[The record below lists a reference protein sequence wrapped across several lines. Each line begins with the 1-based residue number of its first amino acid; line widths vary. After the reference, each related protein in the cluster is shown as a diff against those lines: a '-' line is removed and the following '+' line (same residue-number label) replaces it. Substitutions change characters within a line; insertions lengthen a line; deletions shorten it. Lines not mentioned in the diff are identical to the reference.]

1 MGIFRTS
8 ADYRQAQMKAF
19 RQPGIVPGENRLDRF
34 LDEITAEYEAIA
46 PKVKAA
52 KEKVEK
58 ARQMVVSRDEIMRV
72 MGRVVRDWSARDYAP
87 IFKERVESIW
97 QNPDFDENFTFECD
111 PLLDPRA
118 QGLGP
123 ALADAIYFL
132 LPDLLLA
139 GIEKRVSEIVPKS
152 ARGTLAEKRRA
163 IAEAEAEFSEL
174 EGKASALL
182 SEYRTLLDDRYAM
195 PGDHRKPPAPTP
207 IFDNI
212 LPDVVDDSPAKTSQP
227 SSYLAGQDAARMK

>member
-19 RQPGIVPGENRLDRF
+19 RQPGIVPGEGRLDRF
-34 LDEITAEYEAIA
+34 LDEITAEYQALA

-52 KEKVEK
+52 REKVEK
-58 ARQMVVSRDEIMRV
+58 AREMVVSRDEVMRV

-97 QNPDFDENFTFECD
+97 QNPAFDENFTFECD

-132 LPDLLLA
+132 MPDLLLG
-139 GIEKRVSEIVPKS
+139 GIEARVSEIVPKS
-152 ARGTLAEKRRA
+152 AKGTLADKRKA
-163 IAEAEAEFSEL
+163 IATAEAEFNEL
-174 EGKASALL
+174 DAKASALL

-195 PGDHRKPPAPTP
+195 PGDHRKPSAPAP
-207 IFDNI
+207 ILDNT
-212 LPDVVDDSPAKTSQP
+212 LPEVADDSPAKSSQP
-227 SSYLAGQDAARMK
+227 SSYLASMDAARQK